1 MLMTEDVDFVVFVI
15 DISIFSGNKPS
26 LGKATSKSLS
36 SSRIQRILAR
46 CLGNKLQSGGYLKSN
61 NYTTLLY
68 ELIDLVKEM
77 YNSTSRVT

>member
-1 MLMTEDVDFVVFVI
+1 M
-15 DISIFSGNKPS
+15 
-26 LGKATSKSLS
+26 A
-36 SSRIQRILAR
+36 ILRSPTGACAGAR

>member
-1 MLMTEDVDFVVFVI
+1 MALEQAESLEVSRPSERPPVTA
-15 DISIFSGNKPS
+15 SGN
-26 LGKATSKSLS
+26 G
-36 SSRIQRILAR
+36 AR

>member
-1 MLMTEDVDFVVFVI
+1 MPRAKAGWDN
-15 DISIFSGNKPS
+15 SCY
-26 LGKATSKSLS
+26 LGAKGRAGCWLAL
-36 SSRIQRILAR
+36 RQRAR